1 MQARVKKMALPET
14 KLPSTH
20 EYREPPKPPEGWTEQ
35 KAAQKRR
42 KAAAQV
48 MQQKRKAGAAA
59 KKAARPCV
67 RKGFHV
73 WTDEERDYLRQQNAA
88 GRSWTELGAEFG
100 VSRGAVRIQAT
111 RGKEEEQ

>member
-1 MQARVKKMALPET
+1 MQARVRKVALPET
-14 KLPSTH
+14 KLPPTH

-42 KAAAQV
+42 K
-48 MQQKRKAGAAA
+48 RKAGAAA
-59 KKAARPCV
+59 KKAAKPCV

-73 WTDEERDYLRQQNAA
+73 WTDEERAYLRQQNAA

-111 RGKEEEQ
+111 RGVTG

>member
-1 MQARVKKMALPET
+1 MQARVRKVALPET
-14 KLPSTH
+14 KLPATH
-20 EYREPPKPPEGWTEQ
+20 EYRAKPELPEGWTEQ
-35 KAAQKRR
+35 KAVQRRR

-59 KKAARPCV
+59 KKAAKPCV

-73 WTDEERDYLRQQNAA
+73 WTDEERAYLRQQNAA